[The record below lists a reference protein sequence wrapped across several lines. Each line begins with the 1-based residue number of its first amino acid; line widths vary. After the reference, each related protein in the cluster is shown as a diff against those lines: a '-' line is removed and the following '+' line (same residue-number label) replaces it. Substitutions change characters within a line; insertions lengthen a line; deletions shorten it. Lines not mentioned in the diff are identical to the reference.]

1 MKINCICLSP
11 PALFH
16 LSQFGNWKGHSPNH
30 QIVFGGVFILHLAC
44 SECLNFHFTFGLYVS
59 GTRFMMSSFL
69 TLSRHFEFCAMV
81 TNNWQF
87 WYGIAYIWKVCVLGE
102 MCIVFTFVSSEKSF
116 SVNSRRKI
124 ADFFEVCFLR
134 NLVTPMTSSFY
145 LTHFFLIFGIF

>member
-1 MKINCICLSP
+1 MKTNHICLSP

-16 LSQFGNWKGHSPNH
+16 LTQFGNCKGHSPNH
-30 QIVFGGVFILHLAC
+30 QIVFGGVFILHLVY
-44 SECLNFHFTFGLYVS
+44 SERLNFHVTFGPYVS

-69 TLSRHFEFCAMV
+69 TLSRHIEFCAMV

-87 WYGIAYIWKVCVLGE
+87 CYGIAYTWKICVLGE

-116 SVNSRRKI
+116 SVDSRRKT
-124 ADFFEVCFLR
+124 ADFFEACFPR